1 MRYMIM
7 ESEFLVFDN
16 LPFKLTVI
24 EVLMYELKLLGEP
37 YNGADEF
44 YGRYKDIGTVSD
56 EEAIKRLWEYIER
69 GTEFFTELKIP
80 RSLAPKI
87 RYLYTGEE
95 LNVYGNINPLW
106 LDFDE
111 FDDGAMFAITD
122 ISEREIKQFPNLEGI
137 TSNMYLDPPEELL
150 RKLEGWGIEIN
161 PQD

>member
-1 MRYMIM
+1 M

-24 EVLMYELKLLGEP
+24 EVLMYELELLGEP
-37 YNGADEF
+37 YNGADDFFE
-44 YGRYKDIGTVSD
+44 RYKADIDTVSD
-56 EEAIKRLWEYIER
+56 EVVIGRLGEYIER
-69 GTEFFTELKIP
+69 GTKFFEELKIP
-80 RSLAPKI
+80 RSLAPRI

-95 LNVYGNINPLW
+95 MNVYGNINPLW
-106 LDFDE
+106 LDFEE

-122 ISEREIKQFPNLEGI
+122 ISRREIKQFPNLDGI
-137 TSNMYLDPPEELL
+137 TFNMYLDPPEELI

>member
-1 MRYMIM
+1 M
-7 ESEFLVFDN
+7 ESEFLEFDN

-44 YGRYKDIGTVSD
+44 YERYKADIDTVSD
-56 EEAIKRLWEYIER
+56 EAVLDRLEEYIER
-69 GTEFFTELKIP
+69 GTNFFEELKIP

-95 LNVYGNINPLW
+95 MNVYGNINPLR
-106 LDFDE
+106 LDFEE
-111 FDDGAMFAITD
+111 FEDGAMFTVTD
-122 ISEREIKQFPNLEGI
+122 ISECEIKQFPNLESF
-137 TSNMYLDPPEELL
+137 TFNMYLDPPEELL
-150 RKLEGWGIEIN
+150 RKLEGWEIEIN